1 MTPDITAATPSSD
14 VARPGFVWLVVLSAI
29 VAVVGGFLG
38 SGAVVGTP
46 IAEAADGALSAT
58 ATLVA
63 PAGPAFSI
71 WSVIYLG
78 LIAYA
83 VWQALP
89 AQRRSER
96 QRALRVPIAVTILLN
111 AAWIT
116 VVQFGQ
122 VFLSVVV
129 IVALLAS
136 LAFVFARLIAAP
148 RSTAVDTVITDGT
161 MGLYLGWVS
170 IATVA
175 NISAWLASIG
185 VESAATV
192 WAVVVLVVAAAV
204 GLFLATVS
212 AGRIAPAL
220 SLSWGLGW
228 AAQGRLS
235 GEVLNTTVGWTAAV
249 AAIVVLVGTIAVR
262 ARRTATS
269 R

>member
-1 MTPDITAATPSSD
+1 MTHDTATPRQHTEPASSGS
-14 VARPGFVWLVVLSAI
+14 VLLVVVSAI
-29 VAVVGGFLG
+29 VALVGGFLG

-89 AQRRSER
+89 AHRRSER
-96 QRALRVPIAVTILLN
+96 QRALRVPIAVTMLLN

-122 VFLSVVV
+122 VLLSVVV

-136 LAFVFARLIAAP
+136 LAFVLARLIAAP
-148 RSTAVDTVITDGT
+148 RTTAVDTVITDGT
-161 MGLYLGWVS
+161 MGLYLGWVA

-175 NISAWLASIG
+175 NVSAWLASTG
-185 VESAATV
+185 VESAATL
-192 WAVVVLVVAAAV
+192 WAVLVLVVAALV

-220 SLSWGLGW
+220 SLAWGLGW
-228 AAQGRLS
+228 VAQGRLS
-235 GEVLNTTVGWTAAV
+235 GEVLNTTVGWTAAT
-249 AAIVVLVGTIAVR
+249 AAVVVLVGTVAVR
-262 ARRTATS
+262 VRS